1 MKEQSYK
8 AMIDAVKS
16 SPFME
21 KYIVWFNR
29 LITTTIYLLYPG
41 LLVLLFLRSR
51 IAGPEGADGD
61 AALIA
66 SEDAAGGAAAMSA
79 SGNAALSASGD
90 AASGAALSLG
100 EGLIPAIL
108 IPGISFVL
116 LSMVRHMINA
126 PRPYEVF
133 DIEPIINKKTAGH
146 SLPSRH
152 IFSIFVIATTVFYY
166 YPIAGVLIGLTGVA
180 LAMNR
185 VMGGVHFI
193 RDVVTGALT
202 GIGCGLIGF
211 YVILPLVVG

>member
-51 IAGPEGADGD
+51 IAGPEGASGD
-61 AALIA
+61 
-66 SEDAAGGAAAMSA
+66 
-79 SGNAALSASGD
+79 AALSASGD
-90 AASGAALSLG
+90 AAGEAALSLG

-116 LSMVRHMINA
+116 LSIVRHMINA

>member
-51 IAGPEGADGD
+51 IAGPEGASGD
-61 AALIA
+61 
-66 SEDAAGGAAAMSA
+66 
-79 SGNAALSASGD
+79 AALSASGD
-90 AASGAALSLG
+90 AAGGAALSLG

-116 LSMVRHMINA
+116 LSIVRHMINA

>member
-51 IAGPEGADGD
+51 IAGPEGAGGDEALSAGGD
-61 AALIA
+61 AAL
-66 SEDAAGGAAAMSA
+66 SA

-90 AASGAALSLG
+90 AAGGAALSLG

-116 LSMVRHMINA
+116 LSIVRHMINA

-152 IFSIFVIATTVFYY
+152 IFSIFVISTTVFYY